1 MAVEVRETTPP
12 PLADA
17 TGRVVECT
25 LSIVQQEL
33 ELARIEVVEKLPAT
47 GRALVRL
54 VMAAVIVVLGGIL
67 VVMAVVWALA
77 EYVFGFQDV
86 WASFALVAALLLAI
100 GGYLG
105 AGALRRARTTGP
117 PLPTAAIRQAQALR
131 ESIRP

>member
-1 MAVEVRETTPP
+1 MAVDVRQTSPP

-25 LSIVQQEL
+25 LAIVQQEL
-33 ELARIEVVEKLPAT
+33 ELARVEVVEKLPAT

-54 VMAAVIVVLGGIL
+54 ALAAVIVVLGGIL

-86 WASFALVAALLLAI
+86 WASFALVAVLLLAL
-100 GGYLG
+100 GAYLG

-131 ESIRP
+131 ESVRP